1 MIVEKARDYRR
12 ENPGIGCAKL
22 YLIIKKMFEET
33 GCMPGRDVFIEILR
47 KNGLM
52 VRLKRRRHYRTT
64 DSNHNYRKYPNLISG
79 TVKTE

>member
-52 VRLKRRRHYRTT
+52 STLQDDRLEPQLPEIPES
-64 DSNHNYRKYPNLISG
+64 DPGSG